1 MADGKVEQLRD
12 QVIGLRPVYTERGN
26 ATELWLVS
34 GEILVD
40 HRGVKSVIT
49 ALARSYALDLKAQ
62 RKQLGQLLNRS
73 MILPFYLGQ
82 RVFVPLKM
90 RKALAGNDMVYGYFD
105 GEYIE
110 DIQGGKFRECRVLLK
125 TGDELECFSSE
136 TTAKKSL
143 HLGLDLQKALE
154 GNNDDERDEQQ
165 VMEAVRALY
174 RSFKEIM
181 LRLQSI
187 EGYIAEAE
195 AIYQHEKG
203 P

>member
-1 MADGKVEQLRD
+1 M
-12 QVIGLRPVYTERGN
+12 
-26 ATELWLVS
+26 
-34 GEILVD
+34 
-40 HRGVKSVIT
+40 
-49 ALARSYALDLKAQ
+49 KAQ

-125 TGDELECFSSE
+125 TGDELECFSSQ
-136 TTAKKSL
+136 TTAQKSL
-143 HLGLDLQKALE
+143 HLGLNLQKALE
-154 GNNDDERDEQQ
+154 GNNDDDRDEQQ

-174 RSFKEIM
+174 RSFKKYCCACKVSKATLLKLNLFI
-181 LRLQSI
+181 STK
-187 EGYIAEAE
+187 
-195 AIYQHEKG
+195 KG
-203 P
+203 RKSALSL